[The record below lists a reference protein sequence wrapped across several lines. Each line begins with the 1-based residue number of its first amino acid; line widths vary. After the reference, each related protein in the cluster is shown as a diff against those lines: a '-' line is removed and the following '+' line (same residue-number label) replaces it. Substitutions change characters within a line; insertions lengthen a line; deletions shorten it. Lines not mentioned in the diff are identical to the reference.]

1 MMEAV
6 GRKKKPPRRRRR
18 EFTPEFKAEIV
29 ELCRRGDRTI
39 AQVVADFDLVDSAVR
54 RWITLAETAAK
65 QDAKPDAEPEAGL
78 GGLGEGER
86 AELAALRAEN
96 RRLRE
101 DNEILKR
108 ATAFF
113 ARETR

>member
-1 MMEAV
+1 MVPV

-18 EFTPEFKAEIV
+18 EFTPEFKAEVV

-54 RWITLAETAAK
+54 RWIALADTDTDTGARADTNAAG
-65 QDAKPDAEPEAGL
+65 A
-78 GGLGEGER
+78 GGLGESER